1 MSGFYGFVSL
11 IIRNKSTS
19 NYLAPEW
26 SNTQRSS
33 QDRAEQS
40 FDSPQ
45 RAEDIDKI
53 KFSEFSANFKLNFLA
68 NFWKIFRNDEISEN
82 FEYY

>member
-1 MSGFYGFVSL
+1 M
-11 IIRNKSTS
+11 STS
-19 NYLAPEW
+19 NYLAPGR

-68 NFWKIFRNDEISEN
+68 YFWKIFRNDEN